1 MKNSIKTCEKGQ
13 ENLMVADVW
22 IVWYS
27 ARQEGVRFEGVGKQ
41 GVYRIPVMLALLIGI
56 WQFCTKKAIT
66 FMSKLKMTSAKW
78 FLKNRYSSKKLLS
91 QKNVFQ
97 KLDACARTHMPLS
110 SCKASSTLQKM
121 SLDRSEETPQGKL
134 INVERMKAFNIIL
147 GN

>member
-1 MKNSIKTCEKGQ
+1 
-13 ENLMVADVW
+13 MVADVW

-91 QKNVFQ
+91 YLEKCVLETRCLR
-97 KLDACARTHMPLS
+97 KDPH
-110 SCKASSTLQKM
+110 ASFFL
-121 SLDRSEETPQGKL
+121 
-134 INVERMKAFNIIL
+134 
-147 GN
+147 